1 MTALAYINLN
11 FAKYKAD
18 KQAKQTQEFS
28 NALAQLYL
36 DGLLTDKEYNEAAAL
51 YRATYQTI

>member
-11 FAKYKAD
+11 YAKYKAD
-18 KQAKQTQEFS
+18 KQAQVTQEFS
-28 NALAQLYL
+28 NSLAKLYL

-51 YRATYQTI
+51 YRATHQTL